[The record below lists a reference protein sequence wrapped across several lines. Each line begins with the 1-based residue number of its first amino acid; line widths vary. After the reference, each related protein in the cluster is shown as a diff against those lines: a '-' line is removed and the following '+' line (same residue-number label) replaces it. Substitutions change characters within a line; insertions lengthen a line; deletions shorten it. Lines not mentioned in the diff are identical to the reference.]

1 MGEFSIWHWL
11 VILAIVLVIF
21 GTKKLRNV
29 GSDLGG
35 AIKSFKQAM
44 KEEADKAES
53 ADTTPPP
60 AAEVPKIA
68 RQPARAQRAKSATA
82 SRASKTKSGSRSNK
96 TA

>member
-11 VILAIVLVIF
+11 VILAIVLIIF

-35 AIKSFKQAM
+35 AIKNFKQAM
-44 KEEADKAES
+44 KEESDKAEV
-53 ADTTPPP
+53 ADTTT
-60 AAEVPKIA
+60 AAVEAPKIE
-68 RQPARAQRAKSATA
+68 RQTAKAPRARAATA
-82 SRASKTKSGSRSNK
+82 SRSSKTKNGSRSKK

>member
-11 VILAIVLVIF
+11 VILAIVLIIF

-35 AIKSFKQAM
+35 AIKNFKQAM
-44 KEEADKAES
+44 KEESDKAEV
-53 ADTTPPP
+53 ADTTT
-60 AAEVPKIA
+60 AAVEAPKIE
-68 RQPARAQRAKSATA
+68 RQPAKAPRARAATA
-82 SRASKTKSGSRSNK
+82 SRSSKAKNGSRSKK

>member
-35 AIKSFKQAM
+35 AIKNFKQAM
-44 KEEADKAES
+44 KEEADKADVSEETKPV
-53 ADTTPPP
+53 AD
-60 AAEVPKIA
+60 VPKIA
-68 RQPARAQRAKSATA
+68 RQPARAQRTRAATG
-82 SRASKTKSGSRSNK
+82 SRASKAKGGSRSNK

>member
-11 VILAIVLVIF
+11 VILAIVLIIF

-35 AIKSFKQAM
+35 AIKNFKQAM
-44 KEEADKAES
+44 KEESDKAEV
-53 ADTTPPP
+53 ADTTT
-60 AAEVPKIA
+60 AAVEAPKIE
-68 RQPARAQRAKSATA
+68 RQTAKAPRARAATA
-82 SRASKTKSGSRSNK
+82 SRSSKAKNGSRSKK